1 MSGTEEDAEEI
12 PRTFLELCRCI
23 SQRDSETQHPKPCR
37 YHNALDFTMLLGIHA
52 YMLDPV
58 YFRVLVFDFRHGS
71 TQPTKLH
78 RHPEMRILL
87 V

>member
-1 MSGTEEDAEEI
+1 
-12 PRTFLELCRCI
+12 
-23 SQRDSETQHPKPCR
+23 
-37 YHNALDFTMLLGIHA
+37 MLLGIYA

-58 YFRVLVFDFRHGS
+58 YFRVLVFDFRHRS